1 MIKIP
6 RSIYEALIA
15 HARQDAPIEAC
26 GYLAG
31 RRLESGGEVVAHF
44 PMKNVDASA
53 EHFAFDPAE
62 QFAVFNQANKQGL
75 KLIACYHSHPATP
88 ARPSEEDIR
97 LAYDPNI
104 HYLIVSLAES
114 EPVVKSFRIIK
125 GEVTPETLEVSA
137 E

>member
-6 RSIYEALIA
+6 REIIDAIVA
-15 HARQDAPIEAC
+15 HAQKDSPIEAC

-31 RRLESGGEVVAHF
+31 EISGAAAEIREVKKIYQMSNAD
-44 PMKNVDASA
+44 KSE
-53 EHFAFDPAE
+53 EHFAFDPQE
-62 QFAVFNQANKQGL
+62 QFNAFKDAIANKM

-104 HYLIVSLAES
+104 SYVIVSIAEGK
-114 EPVVKSFRIIK
+114 PVVKSFRIK
-125 GEVTPETLEVSA
+125 NGAA
-137 E
+137 ENEEIV

>member
-1 MIKIP
+1 MLKIP
-6 RSIYEALIA
+6 RPIYDALIA
-15 HARQDAPIEAC
+15 QARQDAPIEAC

-31 RRLESGGEVVAHF
+31 RRLETGDEIAAHF

-62 QFAVFNQANKQGL
+62 QFAALKEAGKQGL

-97 LAYDPNI
+97 LAFDSSI

-114 EPVVKSFRIIK
+114 EPVVKSFRIVK
-125 GEVTPETLEVSA
+125 GEVTHEPLEVIA
-137 E
+137 A